1 MSSHRA
7 AVALAA
13 SFCLVGCS
21 STVLWKAPPDG
32 LVPNA
37 ATAAKIAK
45 AAWDVYG
52 DGTSVVWDVSLR
64 GDVWEVSGST
74 SDTCGRFFAEEPAT
88 LLTER
93 QPPKSSDGQELEKVC
108 IVADGVAH
116 AEIRRRDGA
125 IVSLMFW
132 PRLYD

>member
-1 MSSHRA
+1 MPPPRA
-7 AVALAA
+7 AFALAA
-13 SFCLVGCS
+13 LCCLAGCS
-21 STVLWKAPPDG
+21 SSVLWKAPPDG
-32 LVPNA
+32 IVPNA

-52 DGTSVVWDVSLR
+52 DGTSVVRDVSLR
-64 GDVWEVSGST
+64 GDVWQVSGST
-74 SDTCGRFFAEEPAT
+74 SDICERFFAEKPAT

-93 QPPKSSDGQELEKVC
+93 PPPKSSDDQELEEVC